1 MSMDSSNFP
10 FVWMSLPD
18 ESGNNFR
25 QGFEEFEANLKRG
38 EVFVLLANSA
48 PAEDH
53 EHSQEEKKYTSVWMK
68 KHKAELRKLV
78 LAMIVIEPSAA
89 KRVAFKAFGMVFAK
103 FWGYPLMLASSRE
116 EALDTAEKL
125 LSRSGNGAPPD
136 GA

>member
-18 ESGNNFR
+18 DSEKNFR

-48 PAEDH
+48 PAEDR
-53 EHSQEEKKYTSVWMK
+53 EHSQEEKKYTSLWMK

-116 EALDTAEKL
+116 EALETAEKL
-125 LSRSGNGAPPD
+125 LSRSRKWGAT
-136 GA
+136 